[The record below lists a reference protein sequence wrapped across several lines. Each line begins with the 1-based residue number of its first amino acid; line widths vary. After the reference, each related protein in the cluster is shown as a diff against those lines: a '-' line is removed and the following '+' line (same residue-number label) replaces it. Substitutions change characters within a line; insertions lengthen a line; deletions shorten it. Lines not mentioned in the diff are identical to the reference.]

1 MKDPRYW
8 LLNLYRIDYMSVS
21 SGIYDANV
29 LKKTFDE
36 WQKKVGS
43 QRARE
48 TYRDILRK
56 HNQAVESSVKTR
68 ISSRLHK
75 FSGAL
80 SSSVRTNSKITA
92 DGVYVSTYL
101 ANIPQEINGEKHGRY
116 QWYAPQY
123 ARFVN
128 WGTKSHINHKKIRQ
142 SKLRQKIERE
152 QAQIAKYQQKLSE
165 HMQKSFLSSKIRL
178 TGTDKKAEKY
188 KKIIERYTS
197 QLRKNLQKERE
208 NARYKEINGVEARKI
223 LAYLTENQDNIAQS
237 IYNDLMEAIKRDMA
251 E

>member
-1 MKDPRYW
+1 
-8 LLNLYRIDYMSVS
+8 MSVS

-29 LKKTFDE
+29 LKKAFED
-36 WQKKVGS
+36 WQKKVGTHK
-43 QRARE
+43 ALE
-48 TYRDILRK
+48 TYRQILRK
-56 HNQAVESSVKTR
+56 HNQAVESSVKSR

-178 TGTDKKAEKY
+178 TGTDKKAEKF

-197 QLRKNLQKERE
+197 QLQKNLQKERE

>member
-1 MKDPRYW
+1 MAIY
-8 LLNLYRIDYMSVS
+8 
-21 SGIYDANV
+21 SGLYDANV
-29 LKKTFDE
+29 LKKTFED
-36 WQKKVGS
+36 WQKRVGT
-43 QRARE
+43 QKALE
-48 TYRDILRK
+48 TYRQILKR
-56 HNQAVESSVKTR
+56 HNQAVESSVKSR

-101 ANIPQEINGEKHGRY
+101 ANIPQEIDGEKHGRY

-123 ARFVN
+123 AIFVN

-142 SKLRQKIERE
+142 PKLRQKIERE

-197 QLRKNLQKERE
+197 QLQKNLQKERE

>member
-1 MKDPRYW
+1 
-8 LLNLYRIDYMSVS
+8 MSVS

-36 WQKKVGS
+36 WRQKVGT
-43 QRARE
+43 QKALE
-48 TYRDILRK
+48 TYRQILKR
-56 HNQAVESSVKTR
+56 HNQAVESSVKSR

-101 ANIPQEINGEKHGRY
+101 ANIPQEIDGEKHGRY

-128 WGTKSHINHKKIRQ
+128 WGTKAHINHKKIRQ
-142 SKLRQKIERE
+142 SKIRKKIERE

-165 HMQKSFLSSKIRL
+165 HTQKSFLSSKIRL
-178 TGTDKKAEKY
+178 TGSDKKAEKY
-188 KKIIERYTS
+188 RKIIERYTS
-197 QLRKNLQKERE
+197 QLQKNLQKERE
-208 NARYKEINGVEARKI
+208 NARYKEIKGVTARNF
-223 LAYLTENQDNIAQS
+223 LAYLAENQESIAQN
-237 IYNDLMEAIKRDMA
+237 IYNDLIETINRDMA

>member
-1 MKDPRYW
+1 
-8 LLNLYRIDYMSVS
+8 MSVS

-36 WQKKVGS
+36 WQQKVGA
-43 QRARE
+43 QKALE
-48 TYRDILRK
+48 TYRQILRK
-56 HNQAVESSVKTR
+56 HNQAVESSVRSR

-101 ANIPQEINGEKHGRY
+101 ANVPQEINGEKHGRY

-188 KKIIERYTS
+188 RKIIARYTS
-197 QLRKNLQKERE
+197 QLQKNLAKERE

-237 IYNDLMEAIKRDMA
+237 IYNDLIETIKRDMA

>member
-1 MKDPRYW
+1 
-8 LLNLYRIDYMSVS
+8 MSVS

-36 WQKKVGS
+36 WRQKVGT
-43 QRARE
+43 QKALE
-48 TYRDILRK
+48 TYREILSR
-56 HNQAVESSVKTR
+56 HNRQVESSVRSR

-101 ANIPQEINGEKHGRY
+101 ANIPQEIDGEKHGRY
-116 QWYAPQY
+116 LWHVPQY
-123 ARFVN
+123 AGFVN
-128 WGTKSHINHKKIRQ
+128 WGTKAHINHKKIRQ

-197 QLRKNLQKERE
+197 QLQKNLQKERE

>member
-1 MKDPRYW
+1 
-8 LLNLYRIDYMSVS
+8 MSVS

-43 QRARE
+43 QKARE
-48 TYRDILRK
+48 TYREILSR
-56 HNQAVESSVKTR
+56 HNRQVESSVRSR

-101 ANIPQEINGEKHGRY
+101 ANIPQEIDGEKHGRY
-116 QWYAPQY
+116 LWHVPQY
-123 ARFVN
+123 AGFVN

-188 KKIIERYTS
+188 RKIIERYTS
-197 QLRKNLQKERE
+197 QLQKNLQKERE

-237 IYNDLMEAIKRDMA
+237 IYNDLMEAIKQDMA

>member
-1 MKDPRYW
+1 
-8 LLNLYRIDYMSVS
+8 MSVS

-36 WQKKVGS
+36 WRQKVGA
-43 QRARE
+43 QKALE
-48 TYRDILRK
+48 TYRRILKR
-56 HNQAVESSVKTR
+56 HNQAVESSAKSR

-197 QLRKNLQKERE
+197 QLQKNLQKERE

>member
-1 MKDPRYW
+1 
-8 LLNLYRIDYMSVS
+8 MSVS

-36 WQKKVGS
+36 WRQKVGT
-43 QRARE
+43 QKALE
-48 TYRDILRK
+48 TYRQILKR
-56 HNQAVESSVKTR
+56 HNQAVESSVKSR

-101 ANIPQEINGEKHGRY
+101 ANVPQEIDGEKHGRY

-197 QLRKNLQKERE
+197 QLQKNLQKERE
-208 NARYKEINGVEARKI
+208 NARYKEINGVTARNF
-223 LAYLTENQDNIAQS
+223 LAYLSENQDNIAQS

>member
-1 MKDPRYW
+1 
-8 LLNLYRIDYMSVS
+8 MSVS

-36 WQKKVGS
+36 WRQKVGT
-43 QRARE
+43 QKALE
-48 TYRDILRK
+48 TYRQILKR
-56 HNQAVESSVKTR
+56 HNQAVESSVKSR

-101 ANIPQEINGEKHGRY
+101 ANVPQEIDGEKHGRY

-152 QAQIAKYQQKLSE
+152 QAQIAKYRQKLSE

-223 LAYLTENQDNIAQS
+223 LAYLTENQDNIARS

>member
-1 MKDPRYW
+1 
-8 LLNLYRIDYMSVS
+8 MSVS

-29 LKKTFDE
+29 LKKTFSE
-36 WQKKVGS
+36 WQQKVGM
-43 QRARE
+43 QKALE
-48 TYRDILRK
+48 TYRQILKR
-56 HNQAVESSVKTR
+56 HNQAVESSVKSR

-101 ANIPQEINGEKHGRY
+101 ANVPQEIDGEKHGRY

-197 QLRKNLQKERE
+197 QLQKNLQKERE

>member
-1 MKDPRYW
+1 
-8 LLNLYRIDYMSVS
+8 MSVS

-43 QRARE
+43 QKALE
-48 TYRDILRK
+48 TYRQILKR
-56 HNQAVESSVKTR
+56 HNQAVESSVKSR

-101 ANIPQEINGEKHGRY
+101 ANIPQEIDGEKHGRY

-188 KKIIERYTS
+188 KKIIARYTS

-237 IYNDLMEAIKRDMA
+237 IYNDLIEAIKRDMA

>member
-1 MKDPRYW
+1 
-8 LLNLYRIDYMSVS
+8 MSVS

-36 WQKKVGS
+36 WRQKVGA
-43 QRARE
+43 QKALE
-48 TYRDILRK
+48 TYRQILKR
-56 HNQAVESSVKTR
+56 HNQAVESSVKSR

-101 ANIPQEINGEKHGRY
+101 ANIPQEIDGEKHGRY

-197 QLRKNLQKERE
+197 QLQKNLQKERE

-237 IYNDLMEAIKRDMA
+237 IYNDLIEAIKRDMA

>member
-1 MKDPRYW
+1 
-8 LLNLYRIDYMSVS
+8 MSVS

-29 LKKTFDE
+29 LKKTFED
-36 WQKKVGS
+36 WQKKVGTHK
-43 QRARE
+43 ALE
-48 TYRDILRK
+48 TYRQILRK
-56 HNQAVESSVKTR
+56 HNQAVESSVKSR

-101 ANIPQEINGEKHGRY
+101 ANVPQEINGEKHGRY

-152 QAQIAKYQQKLSE
+152 QAQIAKYRQKLSE

-197 QLRKNLQKERE
+197 QLQKNLQKERE
-208 NARYKEINGVEARKI
+208 NARYKEINGVTARKI

>member
-1 MKDPRYW
+1 
-8 LLNLYRIDYMSVS
+8 MSVS

-36 WQKKVGS
+36 WRQKVGT
-43 QRARE
+43 QKALE
-48 TYRDILRK
+48 TYVQILKR
-56 HNQAVESSVKTR
+56 HNQAVESSVKSR

-101 ANIPQEINGEKHGRY
+101 ANIPQEIDGEKHGRY

-197 QLRKNLQKERE
+197 QLQKNLQKERE

>member
-1 MKDPRYW
+1 
-8 LLNLYRIDYMSVS
+8 MSVS

-29 LKKTFDE
+29 LKKTFED
-36 WQKKVGS
+36 WQKRVGA
-43 QRARE
+43 QKALE
-48 TYRDILRK
+48 TYRQILKR
-56 HNQAVESSVKTR
+56 HNQAVESSVKSR

-101 ANIPQEINGEKHGRY
+101 ANVPQEIDGKKHGRY

-165 HMQKSFLSSKIRL
+165 HMQKSFLSSKIGL

-208 NARYKEINGVEARKI
+208 NARYKEINGVTARKI
-223 LAYLTENQDNIAQS
+223 LAYLTENQDNIARS

>member
-1 MKDPRYW
+1 
-8 LLNLYRIDYMSVS
+8 MSVS

-29 LKKTFDE
+29 LKKTFED
-36 WQKKVGS
+36 WQKKVGTHK
-43 QRARE
+43 ALE
-48 TYRDILRK
+48 TYRQILRK
-56 HNQAVESSVKTR
+56 HNQAVESSVKSR

-101 ANIPQEINGEKHGRY
+101 ANVPQEINGEKHGRY

-128 WGTKSHINHKKIRQ
+128 WGTKSHINHRKIRQ

-197 QLRKNLQKERE
+197 QLQKNLQKERE

-223 LAYLTENQDNIAQS
+223 LAYLVENQDNIAQS
-237 IYNDLMEAIKRDMA
+237 IYNDLIEAIKRDMA

>member
-1 MKDPRYW
+1 
-8 LLNLYRIDYMSVS
+8 MSVS

-36 WQKKVGS
+36 WRQKVGT
-43 QRARE
+43 QKALE
-48 TYRDILRK
+48 TYRQILKK
-56 HNQAVESSVKTR
+56 HNQAVESSVKSR

-101 ANIPQEINGEKHGRY
+101 ANIPQEIDGEKHGRY

-142 SKLRQKIERE
+142 AKLRQKIERE

-208 NARYKEINGVEARKI
+208 NSRYKEINGVEARKI

>member
-1 MKDPRYW
+1 
-8 LLNLYRIDYMSVS
+8 MSVS

-36 WQKKVGS
+36 WRQKVGA
-43 QRARE
+43 QKALE
-48 TYRDILRK
+48 TYRQILKK
-56 HNQAVESSVKTR
+56 HNQAVESSVKSR

-101 ANIPQEINGEKHGRY
+101 ANIPQEIDGEKHGRY

-142 SKLRQKIERE
+142 AKLRQKIERE

>member
-1 MKDPRYW
+1 
-8 LLNLYRIDYMSVS
+8 MSVS

-43 QRARE
+43 QKARE
-48 TYRDILRK
+48 TYREILSR
-56 HNQAVESSVKTR
+56 HNRQVESSVRSR

-101 ANIPQEINGEKHGRY
+101 ANIPQEIDGEKHGRY

-197 QLRKNLQKERE
+197 QLQKNLQKERE

>member
-1 MKDPRYW
+1 
-8 LLNLYRIDYMSVS
+8 MSVS

-29 LKKTFDE
+29 LKKTFED
-36 WQKKVGS
+36 WQKKVGTHK
-43 QRARE
+43 ALE
-48 TYRDILRK
+48 TYRQILRK
-56 HNQAVESSVKTR
+56 HNQAVESSVKSR

-101 ANIPQEINGEKHGRY
+101 ANVPQEINGEKHGRY

-152 QAQIAKYQQKLSE
+152 QAQIAKYQKKLSE

-197 QLRKNLQKERE
+197 QLQKNLQKERE
-208 NARYKEINGVEARKI
+208 NARYKEINGVTARKI

-237 IYNDLMEAIKRDMA
+237 IYNDLVEAIKRDMA

>member
-1 MKDPRYW
+1 
-8 LLNLYRIDYMSVS
+8 MSVS

-36 WQKKVGS
+36 WRQKVGT
-43 QRARE
+43 QKALE
-48 TYRDILRK
+48 TYRQILKR
-56 HNQAVESSVKTR
+56 HNQAVESSVKSR

-101 ANIPQEINGEKHGRY
+101 ANVPQEIDGEKHGRY

-208 NARYKEINGVEARKI
+208 NARYKEINGVTARKI

-237 IYNDLMEAIKRDMA
+237 IYNDLIEAIKQDMA

>member
-1 MKDPRYW
+1 
-8 LLNLYRIDYMSVS
+8 MSVS

-36 WQKKVGS
+36 WQQKVGT
-43 QRARE
+43 QKALE
-48 TYRDILRK
+48 TYRQILKR
-56 HNQAVESSVKTR
+56 HNQAVESSVKSR

-101 ANIPQEINGEKHGRY
+101 ANIPQEIDGEKHGRY

-123 ARFVN
+123 AGFVN

-188 KKIIERYTS
+188 KKIIARYTS
-197 QLRKNLQKERE
+197 QLQKNLQKERE

>member
-1 MKDPRYW
+1 
-8 LLNLYRIDYMSVS
+8 MSVS

-36 WQKKVGS
+36 WRQKVGT
-43 QRARE
+43 QKAHE
-48 TYRDILRK
+48 TYREILSR
-56 HNQAVESSVKTR
+56 HNRQVESSVRSR

-101 ANIPQEINGEKHGRY
+101 ANIPQEIDGEKHGRY
-116 QWYAPQY
+116 LWHVPQY
-123 ARFVN
+123 AGFVN
-128 WGTKSHINHKKIRQ
+128 WGTKAHINHKKIRQ
-142 SKLRQKIERE
+142 SKIRKKIERE

-178 TGTDKKAEKY
+178 TGSDKKAEKY

-197 QLRKNLQKERE
+197 QLQKNLQRERE

>member
-1 MKDPRYW
+1 
-8 LLNLYRIDYMSVS
+8 MSVS

-29 LKKTFDE
+29 LKKTFAE
-36 WQKKVGS
+36 WQQKVGT
-43 QRARE
+43 QKALE
-48 TYRDILRK
+48 TYRQILKK
-56 HNQAVESSVKTR
+56 HNQAVESSVKSR

-101 ANIPQEINGEKHGRY
+101 ANVPQEINGEKHGRY

-178 TGTDKKAEKY
+178 TGSDKKAEKY

-197 QLRKNLQKERE
+197 QLQKNLQKERE
-208 NARYKEINGVEARKI
+208 NARYKEINGVEARNI

-237 IYNDLMEAIKRDMA
+237 IYNDLIEAIKRDMA

>member
-1 MKDPRYW
+1 
-8 LLNLYRIDYMSVS
+8 MSVS

-29 LKKTFDE
+29 LKKTFSE
-36 WQKKVGS
+36 WQQKVGM
-43 QRARE
+43 QKALE
-48 TYRDILRK
+48 TYRQILKR
-56 HNQAVESSVKTR
+56 HNQAVESSVKSR

-101 ANIPQEINGEKHGRY
+101 ANIPQEIDGEKHGRY

-128 WGTKSHINHKKIRQ
+128 WGTKSHINHRKIRQ

>member
-1 MKDPRYW
+1 
-8 LLNLYRIDYMSVS
+8 MSVS

-36 WQKKVGS
+36 WRQKVGT
-43 QRARE
+43 QKAFE
-48 TYRDILRK
+48 TYRQILKR
-56 HNQAVESSVKTR
+56 HNQAVESSVKSR

-101 ANIPQEINGEKHGRY
+101 ANVPQEIDGEKHGRY

-142 SKLRQKIERE
+142 SKLRQKIGRE

-197 QLRKNLQKERE
+197 QLQKNLQKERE

>member
-1 MKDPRYW
+1 
-8 LLNLYRIDYMSVS
+8 MSVS

-36 WQKKVGS
+36 WRQKVGT
-43 QRARE
+43 QKALE
-48 TYRDILRK
+48 TYRQILKR
-56 HNQAVESSVKTR
+56 HNKAVESSVKSR

-101 ANIPQEINGEKHGRY
+101 ANVPQEIDGEKHGRY

-142 SKLRQKIERE
+142 SKIRKKIERE

-178 TGTDKKAEKY
+178 TGSDKKAEKY
-188 KKIIERYTS
+188 RKIIARYTS
-197 QLRKNLQKERE
+197 QLQKNLAKERE
-208 NARYKEINGVEARKI
+208 NARYKEIKGVTARNF
-223 LAYLTENQDNIAQS
+223 LAYLSENQDNIAQS
-237 IYNDLMEAIKRDMA
+237 IYNDLIEAIKRDMA

>member
-1 MKDPRYW
+1 
-8 LLNLYRIDYMSVS
+8 MSVS

-43 QRARE
+43 QKALE
-48 TYRDILRK
+48 TYRQILKK
-56 HNQAVESSVKTR
+56 HNQAVESSVKSR

-101 ANIPQEINGEKHGRY
+101 ANVPQEIDGEKHGRY

-197 QLRKNLQKERE
+197 QLQKNLQKERE

-237 IYNDLMEAIKRDMA
+237 IYNDLMGAIKRDMA

>member
-1 MKDPRYW
+1 M
-8 LLNLYRIDYMSVS
+8 NMSVS

-36 WQKKVGS
+36 WRQKVGT
-43 QRARE
+43 QKALE
-48 TYRDILRK
+48 TYRQILKK
-56 HNQAVESSVKTR
+56 HNQAVESSVKSR

-101 ANIPQEINGEKHGRY
+101 ANVPQEIDGEKHGRY

-197 QLRKNLQKERE
+197 QLQKNLQKERE
-208 NARYKEINGVEARKI
+208 NARYKEINGVTARKI
-223 LAYLTENQDNIAQS
+223 LAYLTENQDNIARS
-237 IYNDLMEAIKRDMA
+237 IYNDLIEAIKRDMA

>member
-1 MKDPRYW
+1 
-8 LLNLYRIDYMSVS
+8 MSVS

-36 WQKKVGS
+36 WRQKVGT
-43 QRARE
+43 QKALE
-48 TYRDILRK
+48 TYRQILKR
-56 HNQAVESSVKTR
+56 HNQAVESSVKSR

-101 ANIPQEINGEKHGRY
+101 ANIPQEIDGEKHGRY

>member
-1 MKDPRYW
+1 
-8 LLNLYRIDYMSVS
+8 MSVS

-29 LKKTFDE
+29 LKKTFSE
-36 WQKKVGS
+36 WQQKVGM
-43 QRARE
+43 QKALE
-48 TYRDILRK
+48 TYRQILKR
-56 HNQAVESSVKTR
+56 HNQAVESSVKSR

-101 ANIPQEINGEKHGRY
+101 ANIPQEIDGEKHGRY

>member
-1 MKDPRYW
+1 
-8 LLNLYRIDYMSVS
+8 MSVS

-36 WQKKVGS
+36 WRQKVGT
-43 QRARE
+43 QKALE
-48 TYRDILRK
+48 TYRQILKR
-56 HNQAVESSVKTR
+56 HNQAVESSVKSR

-101 ANIPQEINGEKHGRY
+101 ANIPQEIDGEKHGRY

-152 QAQIAKYQQKLSE
+152 QAQIAKYRQKLSE

-197 QLRKNLQKERE
+197 QLQKNLQKERE

>member
-1 MKDPRYW
+1 
-8 LLNLYRIDYMSVS
+8 MSVS

-29 LKKTFDE
+29 LKKTFED
-36 WQKKVGS
+36 WQKKVGTHKTL
-43 QRARE
+43 E
-48 TYRDILRK
+48 TYSRILRK
-56 HNQAVESSVKTR
+56 HNQAVESSVKSR

-101 ANIPQEINGEKHGRY
+101 ANIPQEIDGEKHGRY
-116 QWYAPQY
+116 LWHVPQY
-123 ARFVN
+123 AGFVN
-128 WGTKSHINHKKIRQ
+128 WGTKAHINHKKIRQ
-142 SKLRQKIERE
+142 SKIRKKIERE

-165 HMQKSFLSSKIRL
+165 HTQKSFLSSKIRL

-188 KKIIERYTS
+188 RKIIARYTS
-197 QLRKNLQKERE
+197 QLQKNLAKERE
-208 NARYKEINGVEARKI
+208 NARYKEIKGVTARNF

-237 IYNDLMEAIKRDMA
+237 IYNDLIETINRDMA

>member
-1 MKDPRYW
+1 
-8 LLNLYRIDYMSVS
+8 MSVS

-43 QRARE
+43 QKARE
-48 TYRDILRK
+48 TYREILSR
-56 HNQAVESSVKTR
+56 HNRQVESSVRSR

-101 ANIPQEINGEKHGRY
+101 ANIPQEIDGEKHGRY
-116 QWYAPQY
+116 LWHVPQY
-123 ARFVN
+123 AGFVN

-197 QLRKNLQKERE
+197 QLQKNLQKERE

-237 IYNDLMEAIKRDMA
+237 IYNDLMEAIKQDMA

>member
-1 MKDPRYW
+1 
-8 LLNLYRIDYMSVS
+8 MSVS

-36 WQKKVGS
+36 WRQKVGT
-43 QRARE
+43 QKALE
-48 TYRDILRK
+48 TYRRILKK
-56 HNQAVESSVKTR
+56 HNQAVESSVKSR

-101 ANIPQEINGEKHGRY
+101 ANVPQEINGEKHGRY

-197 QLRKNLQKERE
+197 QLQKNLQKERE
-208 NARYKEINGVEARKI
+208 NARYKEINGVTARKI

>member
-1 MKDPRYW
+1 M
-8 LLNLYRIDYMSVS
+8 
-21 SGIYDANV
+21 
-29 LKKTFDE
+29 
-36 WQKKVGS
+36 
-43 QRARE
+43 
-48 TYRDILRK
+48 
-56 HNQAVESSVKTR
+56 
-68 ISSRLHK
+68 
-75 FSGAL
+75 
-80 SSSVRTNSKITA
+80 
-92 DGVYVSTYL
+92 STYL
-101 ANIPQEINGEKHGRY
+101 ANVPQEINGEKHGRY

-142 SKLRQKIERE
+142 AKLRQKIERE
-152 QAQIAKYQQKLSE
+152 QAQIAKYRQKLSE

-197 QLRKNLQKERE
+197 QLQKNLQKERE
-208 NARYKEINGVEARKI
+208 NTRYKEINGVTARKI

-237 IYNDLMEAIKRDMA
+237 IYNDLIEAIKRDMA

>member
-1 MKDPRYW
+1 
-8 LLNLYRIDYMSVS
+8 MSVS

-36 WQKKVGS
+36 WQQKVGT
-43 QRARE
+43 QKALE
-48 TYRDILRK
+48 TYREILSR
-56 HNQAVESSVKTR
+56 HNRQVESSVRSR

-101 ANIPQEINGEKHGRY
+101 ANIPQEIDGEKHGRY

-197 QLRKNLQKERE
+197 QLQKNLQKERE

>member
-1 MKDPRYW
+1 
-8 LLNLYRIDYMSVS
+8 MSVS

-36 WQKKVGS
+36 WRQKVGT
-43 QRARE
+43 QKALE
-48 TYRDILRK
+48 TYRQILKR
-56 HNQAVESSVKTR
+56 HNQAVESSVKSR

-80 SSSVRTNSKITA
+80 SSSVRTNSKLTA

-101 ANIPQEINGEKHGRY
+101 ANIPQEIDGEKHGRY

-197 QLRKNLQKERE
+197 QLQKNLQKERE

-237 IYNDLMEAIKRDMA
+237 IYNDLMEAIKQDMA